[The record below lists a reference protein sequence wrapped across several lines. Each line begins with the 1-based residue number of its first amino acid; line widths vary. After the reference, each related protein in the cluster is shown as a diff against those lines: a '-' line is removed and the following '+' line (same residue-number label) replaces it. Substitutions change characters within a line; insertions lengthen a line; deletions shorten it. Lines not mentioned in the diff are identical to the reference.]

1 MSLSPLDVRL
11 LELGIKELK
20 LLLLPA
26 HNFMILYN
34 QVSAF
39 LSLQTHRKMSTVW
52 YSYSFGR
59 LAGEEMQPRQISIT
73 AAGHELE
80 PGDIV

>member
-39 LSLQTHRKMSTVW
+39 LSLQTHRKMSTV
-52 YSYSFGR
+52 
-59 LAGEEMQPRQISIT
+59 
-73 AAGHELE
+73 
-80 PGDIV
+80 